1 MDFKAAKHNN
11 EVLRSYLN
19 FETITFKEGT
29 RMMLLT
35 ARLHIVQY
43 RLVRAQDRQK
53 KLLEKL
59 NTEAEALTFREELKD
74 L

>member
-19 FETITFKEGT
+19 FETITFKEAT

-35 ARLHIVQY
+35 VRLHIVQD